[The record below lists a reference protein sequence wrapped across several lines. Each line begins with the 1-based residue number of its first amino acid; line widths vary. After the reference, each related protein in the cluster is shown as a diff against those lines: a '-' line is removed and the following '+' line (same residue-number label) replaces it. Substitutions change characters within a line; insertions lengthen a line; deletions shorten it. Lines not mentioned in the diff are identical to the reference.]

1 MIRPK
6 FKFTYQIRRLI
17 CVLTD
22 NTQALHNTMQGVFI
36 SNRHRPEEGNAMNKK
51 IRLKEVVA
59 EEPNIKEIIEELM
72 DLSEQLIIK
81 SVFAYDMAQ
90 TIKMKLEGDA

>member
-1 MIRPK
+1 
-6 FKFTYQIRRLI
+6 
-17 CVLTD
+17 
-22 NTQALHNTMQGVFI
+22 MQGVFI
-36 SNRHRPEEGNAMNKK
+36 CNRHRPEEGNAMIKK

-59 EEPNIKEIIEELM
+59 EEPNIEEIIEELM

-90 TIKMKLEGDA
+90 TIKMKLECDA